1 MNLKELCLFL
11 RELIQD
17 SEFADKSYFAGG
29 CVRDFILNPDATLKG
44 DVDICVELPEGGIAL
59 AQYLQNRLQA
69 NELVIH
75 KSFGTASICYQ
86 NLQLEFVATRK
97 EQYFPNNR
105 YPKVEFGTLVDDV
118 LRRDFTINALLM
130 AIATGEI
137 LDLCQKGLNDL
148 QQGIIRTVKDPN
160 LSFTEDPLRMLRALQ
175 FAMRFNFTIEENT
188 FKAMRK
194 NAPALKILSHRA
206 IQNEL
211 QKIPESQKSKAKQLI
226 SNLGWEI
233 ILSLF

>member
-1 MNLKELCLFL
+1 
-11 RELIQD
+11 
-17 SEFADKSYFAGG
+17 
-29 CVRDFILNPDATLKG
+29 
-44 DVDICVELPEGGIAL
+44 
-59 AQYLQNRLQA
+59 
-69 NELVIH
+69 
-75 KSFGTASICYQ
+75 
-86 NLQLEFVATRK
+86 
-97 EQYFPNNR
+97 
-105 YPKVEFGTLVDDV
+105 
-118 LRRDFTINALLM
+118 M

-160 LSFTEDPLRMLRALQ
+160 LSFMEDPLRMLRALQ

-188 FKAMRK
+188 FKAMQK

-226 SNLGWEI
+226 SKLGWEI